1 MKSILTYSKIIA
13 LTLLATLFF
22 NIVIIQ
28 DTFADDNNVRSISRF
43 SMSPMREKIILNPGE
58 TYTSSFSIH
67 AADTITQ
74 PFYYKVYNQPYYRSE
89 DNQVVFEEHS
99 NMSQIANWTTINSPM
114 NGSLEPGESTSISFT
129 IHVPEDAPAGGQY
142 MTITVGSD
150 SKEITENGGVNI
162 QESIAIGYTVYAE
175 IAGTTIRQGEIVS
188 ANVPSFLFSGNITGS
203 SAIKNTGNVH
213 GDAKYALQVF
223 PLFSSEEIYTNEEN
237 PDIHLI
243 LPDRTLYSET
253 TWKNT
258 PALGIFNVIYTV
270 EFEGVT
276 TQIKKLIIKCPI
288 WLLALIIFGIVALIA
303 RFIFITRSRHK
314 RPRSTTKLGFSAK

>member
-1 MKSILTYSKIIA
+1 MKSIFIKNFKSIT
-13 LTLLATLFF
+13 LTLLTTLFF
-22 NIVIIQ
+22 ATAVIPN
-28 DTFADDNNVRSISRF
+28 TFADGNNTSSF

-58 TYTSSFSIH
+58 IYTSSFNIH
-67 AADTITQ
+67 AASTITQ
-74 PFYYKVYNQPYYRSE
+74 PFYYKVYNQPYYRDK
-89 DNQVVFEEHS
+89 DNQVIFEEYG
-99 NMSQIANWTTINSPM
+99 NMSQITNWTTINSPM
-114 NGSLEPGESTSISFT
+114 SGSLGPGESANISFT
-129 IHVPEDAPAGGQY
+129 VHVPEDASAGGQY

-150 SKEITENGGVNI
+150 SKEISENGGVNI

-188 ANVPSFLFSGNITGS
+188 ANVPSFLLSGDIAGS

-213 GDAKYALQVF
+213 GDAKYTLQVF

-270 EFEGVT
+270 EFEGIT
-276 TQIKKLIIKCPI
+276 TEVKKLIIKCPI
-288 WLLALIIFGIVALIA
+288 WLLFLIIFSIIVLITWIV
-303 RFIFITRSRHK
+303 FRSRSHCK
-314 RPRSTTKLGFSAK
+314 HPTIHFKK